1 MFDKLKQLFSK
12 KVEKSLEEQI
22 QELQK
27 RREEMRIEQKRL
39 AELLD
44 KQKGE

>member
-1 MFDKLKQLFSK
+1 MFDKLKQLLSK
-12 KVEKSLEEQI
+12 KVEKPLEEQI

-44 KQKGE
+44 KKKEE